1 MALASQPT
9 AVVALGGNALLPR
22 GEKPEAGTQLRAAR
36 AAAQAVAPAAD
47 DFRLVVTHGNGPQV
61 GLLALIG
68 ESFGDVEAYPL
79 DVLDAES
86 EGQIGYV
93 VELELD
99 NAMAGYETVALI
111 TRVLVDEN
119 DPAFGEPSKF
129 IGPVY
134 AEADARAL
142 ASARG
147 WTVKPDGDAWRRV
160 VPSPEPS
167 RILELGAIRRLTTSG
182 FVVVCAGGGGV
193 PVVAGPD
200 GLRGVEAVIDK
211 DLCSA
216 LLARE
221 LGAEV
226 LVLATDV
233 DGVYLDWG
241 SPDQRL
247 LARTTPD
254 ELRRH
259 GFAAGSMGP
268 KVEAACRFAE
278 AGGRA
283 AIGALGQLE
292 GLLGGTSGTQV
303 SGGDPATAGVVE
315 AGTHEWE
322 KR

>member
-22 GEKPEAGTQLRAAR
+22 GEKPEAGTQLLAAR
-36 AAAQAVAPAAD
+36 AAARAIAPVAD

-68 ESFGDVEAYPL
+68 ESYGDVEAYPL

-99 NAMAGYETVALI
+99 NAIAGYETVALI
-111 TRVLVDEN
+111 TRVVVDED
-119 DPAFGEPSKF
+119 DPAFAEPAKF

-134 AEADARAL
+134 AEAEARAQ

-160 VPSPEPS
+160 VPSPEPR
-167 RILELGAIRRLTTSG
+167 RILELGAVRRLTTAG

-241 SPDQRL
+241 QPDQRRL
-247 LARTTPD
+247 TQATPE

-283 AIGALGQLE
+283 AIGALDQLE
-292 GLLGGTSGTQV
+292 GLLDGTSGTQV
-303 SGGDPATAGVVE
+303 SGGDPATAGI
-315 AGTHEWE
+315 AATSRHEWG